1 MPGMH
6 NGGASGTRN
15 NGVPLQTSPHNLL
28 DPRFQRCTA
37 CHVRIHGSNADE
49 TFLR

>member
-1 MPGMH
+1 
-6 NGGASGTRN
+6 
-15 NGVPLQTSPHNLL
+15 LL
-28 DPRFQRCTA
+28 DPRFQRCTT